1 MKLVHNILST
11 SGRPRVV
18 KAAGQPFPNS
28 GGVVVAFSNCQLSIV
43 NCTSST
49 FHSKFSVLYSKFSFS
64 QGFLYAPFG
73 EITTEFNAT
82 FGNDIIPKYSFNAK
96 ELDEETG
103 MYYYEARYYKPP
115 VFTSRDPMMDQKP
128 WLTPYHYCSN
138 NPVGRLDPSGM
149 LDDEWE
155 YNMGTQRWTWRS
167 SKGRDIGVDIVHV
180 TSGNGNS
187 MGSYVCE
194 NGLSSC
200 NSDSKWMNCIGE
212 VALGTSLE
220 TFMVEEAAKSSS
232 KVSEVAKEVE
242 AEKVFSKV
250 SKLAKWVSR
259 ASTVVGVVGDGYDLY
274 NATTT
279 SGMWHA
285 GINITMDIIGFFPPF
300 GTAASIAWGLFDL
313 SYGDRI
319 FKE

>member
-1 MKLVHNILST
+1 
-11 SGRPRVV
+11 
-18 KAAGQPFPNS
+18 
-28 GGVVVAFSNCQLSIV
+28 
-43 NCTSST
+43 
-49 FHSKFSVLYSKFSFS
+49 
-64 QGFLYAPFG
+64 
-73 EITTEFNAT
+73 
-82 FGNDIIPKYSFNAK
+82 
-96 ELDEETG
+96 
-103 MYYYEARYYKPP
+103 
-115 VFTSRDPMMDQKP
+115 MMDQKP
-128 WLTPYHYCSN
+128 WLSPYHYCSN
-138 NPVGRLDPSGM
+138 NPVGRTDPSGM

-200 NSDSKWMNCIGE
+200 NCYGNVTDYMGFHMESFRIIDGNNSASFTYSISATPLNENTTSDSKWMNCIGE
-212 VALGTSLE
+212 VTLGTSLE

-259 ASTVVGVVGDGYDLY
+259 DSTVVGVVGDGYDLY

-285 GINITMDIIGFFPPF
+285 GINITMDIIGLFPPF